1 MALQASGT
9 ISISDIAAEFGGSA
23 PHSLSEYYR
32 GGGLVPDTGTNSG
45 VPTSGAISLSDFY
58 GAEASA
64 DVTPNALSWT
74 GGVAL
79 GPADEVSVATISGI
93 STSIILS
100 ITDNTSGEAGTLTW
114 RKNAEAYTA
123 ITNTLT
129 VSDGDTVSLYWNGPD
144 IGSTIFNGTINVV
157 NNSDSNTVLS
167 TISVSS
173 YE

>member
-9 ISISDIAAEFGGSA
+9 ISISDIATEFGGTA

-64 DVTPNALSWT
+64 DVTPNTLSWT
-74 GGVAL
+74 GGIGL
-79 GPADEVSVATISGI
+79 GPADEVSTASISGI
-93 STSIILS
+93 TASITLS
-100 ITDNTSGEAGTLTW
+100 ITDNMSGGAGTLTW
-114 RKNAEAYTA
+114 RKNAESYTA

-129 VSDGDTVSLYWNGPD
+129 VSDGDTVTLNWNGPD
-144 IGSTIFNGTINVV
+144 IGSTAFNGSINVV
-157 NNSDSNTVLS
+157 NNTDSSAVLS
-167 TISVSS
+167 TITVST